1 MGLEQGSAKGD
12 DISGFKRDARAPL
25 NQQRERRS
33 ARRDEWRNDEQAP
46 LASAVGVELEPGSA
60 TRDDAVGFERDARAP
75 AKQRA
80 PLTMPSTLIITN
92 DFPPWV
98 GGIESFVSEIC
109 ELLDHDVVVYTSG
122 SPDAAVSDRVR
133 PFPVIRDGP
142 LLLPTPKVAA
152 RASAL
157 LRAAGATRVIFGAA
171 APLGLL
177 APSLRRAGARQIVG
191 LTHGHEVWWARLP
204 VTRRLLRRIG
214 DSCDH
219 LTAISG
225 YTARRIAS
233 ALSPAARRRLL
244 RLAPPVDTESFR
256 PPRAAAIRSAVR
268 CIAVGRLI
276 PQKGVSTLL
285 RAWRLVIDRTVRTAV
300 ARELIVVGDG
310 PERARLERTIN
321 ELELS
326 ECARII
332 GAVPR
337 AQVIAQLQQAS
348 VFALP
353 VRTQWAGLN
362 PEGLGLAAL
371 EAAACGLPVIVG
383 NSGGAPE
390 TVREGDTGFVV
401 PSDDHQLLAERLSL
415 LLDDPSLAQQ
425 MGSRG
430 RRYVSAH
437 FSMESARARLRE
449 ALDL

>member
-1 MGLEQGSAKGD
+1 VQPPLASAVGVGLGPGSAKRDG
-12 DISGFKRDARAPL
+12 IIGFKRDARAPA
-25 NQQRERRS
+25 NRR
-33 ARRDEWRNDEQAP
+33 AA
-46 LASAVGVELEPGSA
+46 LA
-60 TRDDAVGFERDARAP
+60 
-75 AKQRA
+75 
-80 PLTMPSTLIITN
+80 MPSTLIITN
-92 DFPPWV
+92 DFPPCV

-109 ELLDHDVVVYTSG
+109 ELLDHEVVVYASG
-122 SPDAAVSDRVR
+122 SPDAAVSDRMR

-152 RASAL
+152 RAAAL

-177 APSLRRAGARQIVG
+177 APSLRRAGARRIVG

-204 VTRRLLRRIG
+204 ATRRLLRRIG

-225 YTARRIAS
+225 YTACRIAS
-233 ALSPAARRRLL
+233 ALSPGARRRLL
-244 RLAPPVDTESFR
+244 RLAPPVDTDSFR
-256 PPRAAAIRSAVR
+256 PPQAAAIGSAAR

-276 PQKGVSTLL
+276 PQKGVFTLL
-285 RAWRLVIDRTVRTAV
+285 RAWRIVIDQTIRSA

-310 PERARLERTIN
+310 PQRARLERTIH

-326 ECARII
+326 ECARVI

-371 EAAACGLPVIVG
+371 EAAACGLPVIIG

-390 TVREGDTGFVV
+390 TVRDGDTGFVV
-401 PSDDHQLLAERLSL
+401 PSDDHQLLAERLSR
-415 LLDDPSLAQQ
+415 LLDNPALAQQ

>member
-1 MGLEQGSAKGD
+1 VALEPESAKRD
-12 DISGFKRDARAPL
+12 DIIGSKRDA
-25 NQQRERRS
+25 
-33 ARRDEWRNDEQAP
+33 QAP
-46 LASAVGVELEPGSA
+46 ANQAAV
-60 TRDDAVGFERDARAP
+60 
-75 AKQRA
+75 
-80 PLTMPSTLIITN
+80 LTMPSTLIITN

-109 ELLDHDVVVYTSG
+109 ELLDHDVVVYASG
-122 SPDAAVSDRVR
+122 STDAAVSDRVR

-152 RASAL
+152 RAAAL

-177 APSLRRAGARQIVG
+177 APSLRRAGARRIVG

-225 YTARRIAS
+225 YTACRIAS
-233 ALSPAARRRLL
+233 ALSPWARRRLL
-244 RLAPPVDTESFR
+244 RLAPPVDTEHFR
-256 PPRAAAIRSAVR
+256 PPQAAAIRSAAR

-285 RAWRLVIDRTVRTAV
+285 RAWRMVIDRTVGTAGP
-300 ARELIVVGDG
+300 RELIVVGDG
-310 PERARLERTIN
+310 PQRAWLERHIHQ
-321 ELELS
+321 LELS

-337 AQVIAQLQQAS
+337 AQVIAELQQAN

-390 TVREGDTGFVV
+390 TVRDGDTGFVV

-415 LLDDPSLAQQ
+415 LLDNPALAQRI
-425 MGSRG
+425 GSRG
-430 RRYVSAH
+430 RRYVSAN
-437 FSMESARARLRE
+437 FSMESVQARLRE